1 MPEENELQ
9 DQSSIEE
16 VDGEITEEGS
26 ASESLQPEAEE
37 IEIDGRKYTRD
48 EINEAL
54 AARED
59 YKSLLSEF
67 TRRSQKL
74 AELEKQ
80 LQTVSQSSKP
90 EDEKLQEARRILKE
104 QLEFV
109 PREDLEKALEDFR
122 KKFEE
127 EFSKKLQEEKL
138 QDVQTQQVISALS
151 KKYSGEKGE
160 PKFDYDKLVR
170 RLYEKYGYDKDN
182 SNWPPVIDLEYEYW
196 DLNRD
201 YFSKI
206 PEIKSKVEPTE
217 RSGSAPFTLGKKK
230 IVFEPTGKDEVSAE
244 EAARELL
251 RE

>member
-37 IEIDGRKYTRD
+37 IEIDGRKYTKD

-54 AARED
+54 AAREV

-104 QLEFV
+104 QLKV
-109 PREDLEKALEDFR
+109 VTQEDLEQAVEAIRNEKRADAQ
-122 KKFEE
+122 
-127 EFSKKLQEEKL
+127 LQ
-138 QDVQTQQVISALS
+138 QAVSALS
-151 KKYSGEKGE
+151 EKYSGEKGE
-160 PKFDYDKLVR
+160 PKFDYNKIKQALR
-170 RLYEKYGYDKDN
+170 EKYGEDSK
-182 SNWPPVIDLEYEYW
+182 NWPPTIDLEYEYW

-201 YFSKI
+201 YFSRI